1 MTKSYTLSTGETIM
15 ADLEQLEKML
25 SESRACLEN
34 YREVLSSL
42 DDDDYV
48 ARGNGFCESRYSSD
62 FIESQIDKYNQRIR
76 ELERIIDDCRQNK

>member
-62 FIESQIDKYNQRIR
+62 FIESQIDKYDQRIR
-76 ELERIIDDCRQNK
+76 ELERIIDDCRQDK

>member
-1 MTKSYTLSTGETIM
+1 MTKYYTLSTGETIV
-15 ADLEQLEKML
+15 ADVEQLEKML

-62 FIESQIDKYNQRIR
+62 FIESQVDKYGQRIR
-76 ELERIIDDCRQNK
+76 ELERIIDDCQQNK

>member
-1 MTKSYTLSTGETIM
+1 MTKFYTLSTGETIM
-15 ADLEQLEKML
+15 ADAEQIEKML
-25 SESRACLEN
+25 SDSRACLEN

-62 FIESQIDKYNQRIR
+62 FIESQIEKYEQRIR
-76 ELERIIDDCRQNK
+76 ELEKIIDDCRQNK

>member
-1 MTKSYTLSTGETIM
+1 MTKYYTLSTGETIV
-15 ADLEQLEKML
+15 ADVEQLEKML

-62 FIESQIDKYNQRIR
+62 FIESQVDKYGQRIR
-76 ELERIIDDCRQNK
+76 ELERIIDDCLQNK

>member
-1 MTKSYTLSTGETIM
+1 MTKSYTLSTGETFT
-15 ADLEQLEKML
+15 ADAEQLERML

-62 FIESQIDKYNQRIR
+62 FIESQIEKYEQRTR
-76 ELERIIDDCRQNK
+76 ELERIIDDRRQNK